1 MTDHVDPFEQMS
13 PVGAEPIDPV
23 FAARLKA
30 RVRRALGAPAER
42 ITIDL
47 PARTTAA
54 TTTTPITSTTPTPT
68 TGTAIRNDRST
79 TMNQVITPYLCVHD
93 ANAALDWYREYF
105 AATVTNVIPWEGRVG
120 HSELDVAGAVFYLS
134 DEAPQLGVVA
144 PARDGSQSSVS
155 VVIQVAA
162 VEEFVERAERGGAV
176 VQRPIE
182 EAHGSRSAWIVDPFG
197 HRWNVGTPV
206 YDAAQIAARRAPS
219 EPYYMTLTTADVE
232 RGAAFYGAV
241 LGWEFVDQ
249 GNGGR
254 HVSNTEMPI
263 GLRATENPFGDTEPG
278 EIQMWFTVRD
288 FDDAIERVRVA
299 GGTVVDVNA
308 WDSGREAICEDDQG
322 VTFKL
327 SEPAPGYDR

>member
-1 MTDHVDPFEQMS
+1 MTDPVDPFEQMS
-13 PVGAEPIDPV
+13 PVGGEPIDPV
-23 FAARLKA
+23 FASRLKA
-30 RVRRALGAPAER
+30 RVQRSLGAPPDR

-47 PARTTAA
+47 PARTPADN
-54 TTTTPITSTTPTPT
+54 TTRP
-68 TGTAIRNDRST
+68 DRST

-93 ANAALDWYREYF
+93 GNAALDWYREF
-105 AATVTNVIPWEGRVG
+105 FGASVGNVIPWDGRVG
-120 HSELDVAGAVFYLS
+120 HAELDVSGAVFYLS

-144 PARDGSQSSVS
+144 PTRDGSQSSVS

-182 EAHGSRSAWIVDPFG
+182 EGHGTRSAWIVDPFG

-206 YDAAQIAARRAPS
+206 YDAEQIASRVAPS

-232 RGAAFYGAV
+232 LGAAFYGAV

-254 HVSNTEMPI
+254 HVANTEMPI
-263 GLRATENPFGDTEPG
+263 GLRATENPHGDTAPG

-288 FDDAIERVRVA
+288 FDNAVERVRVA
-299 GGTVVDVNA
+299 GGTIVELNA

>member
-1 MTDHVDPFEQMS
+1 MTESADPFERLAATTDA
-13 PVGAEPIDPV
+13 VVDPL
-23 FAARLKA
+23 FAARLRA
-30 RVRRALGAPAER
+30 RVQRALGTPADR
-42 ITIDL
+42 VTIDL
-47 PARTTAA
+47 ARPTRAA
-54 TTTTPITSTTPTPT
+54 PTTTTPSTTPAT
-68 TGTAIRNDRST
+68 TKSAAVADPERST

-93 ANAALDWYREYF
+93 ATAALDWYREYF
-105 AATVTNVIPWEGRVG
+105 AATVGNVIPWEGRVG
-120 HSELDVAGAVFYLS
+120 HAELDVAGAVFYLS
-134 DEAPQLGVVA
+134 DEAPELGVVA
-144 PARDGSQSSVS
+144 PTRDGSQTAVS
-155 VVIQVAA
+155 IVIQVAA
-162 VEEFVERAERGGAV
+162 VDQFVERAERGGAV

-206 YDAAQIAARRAPS
+206 YDAEQIAVRRAPS

-241 LGWEFVDQ
+241 LAWEFQDQ
-249 GNGGR
+249 DHGGK
-254 HVSNTEMPI
+254 HVVNTEMPI
-263 GLRATENPFGDTEPG
+263 GLRATENPFGDTAPG

-288 FDDAIERVRVA
+288 FDDAVERVRTA
-299 GGTVVDVNA
+299 GGAVVELNA

>member
-1 MTDHVDPFEQMS
+1 MTDDRGPFEQLAATTDER
-13 PVGAEPIDPV
+13 VDPL
-23 FAARLKA
+23 FAARLRA
-30 RVRRALGAPAER
+30 RVQRALGSAPER
-42 ITIDL
+42 LTIDL
-47 PARTTAA
+47 PARLAIAADVPATTQA
-54 TTTTPITSTTPTPT
+54 TTTDPRT
-68 TGTAIRNDRST
+68 DRSPA
-79 TMNQVITPYLCVHD
+79 MSQVITPYLCAHD
-93 ANAALDWYREYF
+93 AQAALDWYREYF
-105 AATVTNVIPWEGRVG
+105 GATIGNVIPWEGRVG
-120 HSELDVAGAVFYLS
+120 HAEVDVAGAVFYLS
-134 DEAPQLGVVA
+134 DEAPELGVVA
-144 PARDGSQSSVS
+144 PARDGSQTSVS

-162 VEEFVERAERGGAV
+162 VEEFVERAERGGAT
-176 VQRPIE
+176 VQRAIE

-206 YDAAQIAARRAPS
+206 YDTEGIAARRAPS

-241 LGWEFVDQ
+241 LGWEFQEQ

-254 HVSNTEMPI
+254 HVTNTEMPI
-263 GLRATENPFGDTEPG
+263 GLRAIDNPFGDTEPG

-288 FDDAIERVRVA
+288 FDDAVERVRVA
-299 GGTVVDVNA
+299 GGTVVELNA